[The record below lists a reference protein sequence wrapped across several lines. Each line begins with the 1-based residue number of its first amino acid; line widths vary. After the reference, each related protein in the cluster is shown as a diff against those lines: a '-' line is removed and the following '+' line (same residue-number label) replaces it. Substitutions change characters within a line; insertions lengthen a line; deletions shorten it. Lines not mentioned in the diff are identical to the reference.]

1 MKALVLVVERLE
13 VEDKPHICKMERPI
27 LKSFQE
33 IEKLRKANHIIVN
46 AFELVSDMI
55 EPGITTGAIDSAVE
69 SLIRSYGA
77 IPTFKGYP
85 SHNRRV
91 KPFPASICASIN
103 EEVVHGI
110 PSNERYLEDGDI
122 ISIDVGTKLD
132 GFCGDATRTFFV
144 GNVSS
149 EARKLSDVCKKSLD
163 EAIALLKP
171 GVILR
176 EICAK
181 IQEVVES
188 EGMSVV
194 KQFVG
199 HGVGRDMHEPPQV
212 PNYVSN
218 TLSGLDIELPVGTV
232 LAIEPMV
239 NIGRSEVQMKKDG
252 WTVVTKDKSLSVHW
266 EHSVAITESG
276 CSVLSEI

>member
-1 MKALVLVVERLE
+1 
-13 VEDKPHICKMERPI
+13 MEQPI

-33 IEKLRKANHIIVN
+33 IEKLRKANHIIVK
-46 AFELVSDMI
+46 AHDLVADMI
-55 EPGITTGAIDSAVE
+55 EPGVTTAALDEAVE

-77 IPTFKGYP
+77 EPTFKGYP
-85 SHNRRV
+85 SHNRKV
-91 KPFPASICASIN
+91 KPYPASICASIN
-103 EEVVHGI
+103 DEVVHGI
-110 PSNERYLEDGDI
+110 PSTERYLEDGDI
-122 ISIDVGTKLD
+122 ISIDIGTKID

-149 EARKLSDVCKKSLD
+149 EARKLSDVCKRSLD
-163 EAIALLKP
+163 EAIALLRP
-171 GVILR
+171 GIILR
-176 EICAK
+176 EVCAK
-181 IQEVVES
+181 IQNVAES
-188 EGMSVV
+188 AGMSVV

-199 HGVGRDMHEPPQV
+199 HGIGRDMHEPPQI
-212 PNYVSN
+212 PNYVSRSLTN
-218 TLSGLDIELPVGTV
+218 LDIELPVGSV

-239 NIGRSEVQMKKDG
+239 NLGGSEVRLKKDG

>member
-1 MKALVLVVERLE
+1 M
-13 VEDKPHICKMERPI
+13 DRPI
-27 LKSFQE
+27 LKSFQD
-33 IEKLRKANHIIVN
+33 IEKLRKANHIIVK
-46 AFELVSDMI
+46 AHDLVAEMI
-55 EPGITTGAIDSAVE
+55 QPGISTGEIDEAVE

-85 SHNRRV
+85 SHNRNV
-91 KPFPASICASIN
+91 KPYPASICASIN

-110 PSNERYLEDGDI
+110 PSKTRFLEDGDI
-122 ISIDVGTKLD
+122 ISIDIGTKLD

-144 GNVSS
+144 GNVSDN
-149 EARKLSDVCKKSLD
+149 ARRLSDICKKSLD
-163 EAIALLKP
+163 EAIALLRP

-176 EICAK
+176 EVCAR

-188 EGMSVV
+188 AGMNVV

-199 HGVGRDMHEPPQV
+199 HGIGRDMHEPPQI

-218 TLSGLDIELPVGTV
+218 SLSGLDVELPVGTV

-239 NIGRSEVQMKKDG
+239 NLGRSEVQIMKDG

-276 CSVLSEI
+276 CSILSEI

>member
-1 MKALVLVVERLE
+1 
-13 VEDKPHICKMERPI
+13 MERPI
-27 LKSFQE
+27 LKNFQE
-33 IEKLRKANHIIVN
+33 VEKLRKANHIVVK
-46 AFELVSDMI
+46 AHDLVADMI
-55 EPGITTGAIDSAVE
+55 EVGVSTGEIDEAVE

-77 IPTFKGYP
+77 IPTFLGYP
-85 SHNRRV
+85 SHNRKV
-91 KPFPASICASIN
+91 KPYPASICASIN

-110 PSNERYLEDGDI
+110 PSKTRFLEDGDI
-122 ISIDVGTKLD
+122 ISVDIGTKID

-144 GNVSS
+144 GNVSKK
-149 EARKLSDVCKKSLD
+149 ARACSDVCKKSLD
-163 EAIALLKP
+163 EAIALLRP

-176 EICAK
+176 EVCAK
-181 IQEVVES
+181 IQDVVES
-188 EGMSVV
+188 AGMSVV

-199 HGVGRDMHEPPQV
+199 HGIGRDMHEPPQV

-232 LAIEPMV
+232 IAIEPMV
-239 NIGRSEVQMKKDG
+239 NLGRSEVQMKKDG

-266 EHSVAITESG
+266 EHSVAITENG